1 MELDLHIHSN
11 ASDGSLS
18 PCDVV
23 ARAARGGLDV
33 IALADHDTVDG
44 VEEAVRAG
52 VDSRVHVIPAVELS
66 VGTDV
71 TDIHILGYY
80 VDARNE
86 ALLAHANAAA
96 HRREERLRI
105 MLDRLARQGIELSF
119 EEVQGVRAAA
129 PGKGTVGRLHLARAL
144 VEAGHVEYT
153 AEAFMHYIGNDHDA
167 YVPLRLLTPVEA
179 IRLIGEAGGI
189 AVWAHPPRRYLRKL
203 IGGLVGCGL
212 RGLEIYRPRTPPHQ
226 VIELERVA
234 QAWGLLV
241 TGGSDWHGPQHG
253 KLGDFS
259 VPATDITAFLDV
271 GGI

>member
-11 ASDGSLS
+11 ASDGSLD

-33 IALADHDTVDG
+33 IALADHDTVGG

-52 VDSRVHVIPAVELS
+52 VDGRVHVIPAIELS
-66 VGTDV
+66 VGAYV

-80 VDARNE
+80 VDPGNE
-86 ALLAHANAAA
+86 ALLAHACEAAR
-96 HRREERLRI
+96 RREERMRI
-105 MLDRLARQGIELSF
+105 MLRRLATQGIELSF
-119 EEVQGVRAAA
+119 EDVQGVRAAA
-129 PGKGTVGRLHLARAL
+129 PREGTVGRLHLAQAL
-144 VEAGHVEYT
+144 VEAGYVEHT
-153 AEAFMHYIGNDHDA
+153 AEAFVRYIGNDHNA

-179 IRLIGEAGGI
+179 VRLIGGAGGV
-189 AVWAHPPRRYLRKL
+189 AVWAHPPRRYLREL

-212 RGLEIYRPRTPPHQ
+212 RGLEIYRPRTLPDQ

-253 KLGDFS
+253 ELGEFS
-259 VPATDITAFLDV
+259 VPASDVAAFLDI

>member
-1 MELDLHIHSN
+1 MELDLHIHSS
-11 ASDGSLS
+11 ASDGSLD

-23 ARAARGGLDV
+23 ALAARGGLDV
-33 IALADHDTVDG
+33 IALADHDTLGG
-44 VEEAVRAG
+44 VEEAVQAG
-52 VDSRVHVIPAVELS
+52 VDNRVHVIPAVELS

-80 VDARNE
+80 VNPKNK
-86 ALLAHANAAA
+86 ALLAHANEAAR
-96 HRREERLRI
+96 RREERMRI
-105 MLDRLARQGIELSF
+105 MLKRLAKRGIELSF
-119 EEVQGVRAAA
+119 EEVLGMRTAA

-144 VEAGHVEYT
+144 AEAGHVEYT
-153 AEAFMHYIGNDHDA
+153 AEAFARYIGNDHDA

-179 IRLIGEAGGI
+179 VRLIGEAGGI
-189 AVWAHPPRRYLRKL
+189 AVWAHPPRRYLREL

-212 RGLEIYRPRTPPHQ
+212 RGLEIYRPRTPPDQ
-226 VIELERVA
+226 VVELERVA

-253 KLGDFS
+253 ELGDFS
-259 VPATDITAFLDV
+259 VPASDVAAFLDA